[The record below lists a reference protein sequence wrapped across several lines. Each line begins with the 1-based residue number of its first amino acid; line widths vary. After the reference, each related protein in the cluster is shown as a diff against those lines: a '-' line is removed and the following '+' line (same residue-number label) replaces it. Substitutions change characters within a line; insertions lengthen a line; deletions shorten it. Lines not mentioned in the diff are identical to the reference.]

1 MYKSIIFDLDGT
13 LLNTLIDIRSAINAA
28 LKQCGY
34 DYSYSLKESKTLIG
48 NGTDMLVRRAL
59 REIGDDEAAFAQLKS
74 AYLPLYESMQNL
86 HTKPYNGLPEVLR
99 FLKDKGVGLMVATNK
114 PEKLA
119 KELLDAQFGHG
130 FFLDVGGSTPNSPVK
145 PDPIIVN
152 RFVDAHNLDKGSTLF
167 VGDSYVDVDTAHN
180 ANIKCCLVKWGYG
193 FYKKALLEKADYVIS
208 KPKELVRVALG
219 KE

>member
-13 LLNTLIDIRSAINAA
+13 LLNTLIDIRAAINAA

-48 NGTDMLVRRAL
+48 NGTDVLVRRAL

-74 AYLPLYESMQNL
+74 AYLPFYESMQNL

-114 PEKLA
+114 PDKLA
-119 KELLDAQFGHG
+119 KQLLDAQFGHG
-130 FFLDVGGSTPNSPVK
+130 FFLDVGGRPRTRRSSPTPS
-145 PDPIIVN
+145 
-152 RFVDAHNLDKGSTLF
+152 S
-167 VGDSYVDVDTAHN
+167 
-180 ANIKCCLVKWGYG
+180 
-193 FYKKALLEKADYVIS
+193 
-208 KPKELVRVALG
+208 
-219 KE
+219 